1 MQTAQYINIFWY
13 HVGLYNF
20 VTKEY
25 IYSHSGSYSRSSI
38 YWTSTLSTTN
48 SFFYADIT
56 GKAGSY
62 RKNVT
67 IYVNNSLINLGGI
80 SFVMICTNWSLF

>member
-1 MQTAQYINIFWY
+1 MQIAQYVNVFWY

-25 IYSHSGSYSRSSI
+25 VYSYSGSYSRNSLYWSSGL
-38 YWTSTLSTTN
+38 TQN
-48 SFFYADIT
+48 SLFYADIT

-67 IYVNNSLINLGGI
+67 IFVNNSMINTGGI